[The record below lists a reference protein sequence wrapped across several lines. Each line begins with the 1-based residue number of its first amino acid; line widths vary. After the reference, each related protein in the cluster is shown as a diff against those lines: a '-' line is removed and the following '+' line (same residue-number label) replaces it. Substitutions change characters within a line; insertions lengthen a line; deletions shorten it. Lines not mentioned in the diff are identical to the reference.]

1 MEPQLKRSVG
11 LSLALSLAASIAIY
25 LLLWGLQVTH
35 EEVNV
40 PAGAAFSLA
49 VWSFPVVFLV
59 SLFFFA
65 VKGASARK
73 P

>member
-1 MEPQLKRSVG
+1 MEPLLKRSIA
-11 LSLALSLAASIAIY
+11 LSLALSLAASIAVY
-25 LLLWGLQVTH
+25 LLIWGLQITH
-35 EEVNV
+35 EEANV

-49 VWSFPVVFLV
+49 AWSFPLVFLI

>member
-1 MEPQLKRSVG
+1 MEPLVKRSIWR
-11 LSLALSLAASIAIY
+11 SLALSLTVSIGIY
-25 LLLWGLQVTH
+25 LLVWGLQTTH
-35 EEVNV
+35 EEVNI
-40 PAGAAFSLA
+40 PRDSALSIAA
-49 VWSFPVVFLV
+49 WSFPVVFLV

>member
-1 MEPQLKRSVG
+1 MEPQLKKCVGQSLG
-11 LSLALSLAASIAIY
+11 LSLAVSIAVY
-25 LLLWGLQVTH
+25 LLLWGLQITH
-35 EEVNV
+35 EELNV

-49 VWSFPVVFLV
+49 AWSFPVVFLV

-65 VKGASARK
+65 VKGASTRK

>member
-1 MEPQLKRSVG
+1 MEPLLKRTIG
-11 LSLALSLAASIAIY
+11 LSLALSIAASIAVY
-25 LLLWGLQVTH
+25 LLIWGLQITH
-35 EEVNV
+35 EEANV
-40 PAGAAFSLA
+40 PAGAAMSLA

-59 SLFFFA
+59 SLFYFA